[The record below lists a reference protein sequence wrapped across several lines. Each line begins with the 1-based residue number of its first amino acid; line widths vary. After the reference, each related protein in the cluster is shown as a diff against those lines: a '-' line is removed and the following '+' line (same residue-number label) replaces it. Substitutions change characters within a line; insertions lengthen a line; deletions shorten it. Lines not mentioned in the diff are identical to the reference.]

1 MLPCEIYFKIL
12 NHLSYETLYG
22 SIRFVNH
29 ELSHIASKI
38 LEKNE
43 RAWIVF
49 SIDYK
54 DGKHV
59 GQWSSKHG
67 GCLCSAT
74 NRFLPECDPPSFIRI
89 KRLIISGRITKEL
102 VLFLNRIKKAII
114 CCRIEFDKV
123 DDFLLELKSLN
134 ISLDDFFNAFPEKCL
149 KLTLDKI
156 NSSNS
161 DFLFSKYVLNC
172 GRLSIQKFKDS
183 DYKPLINWLF
193 GEPKIVKSINLLGW
207 SNVCNFLDNIKKRA
221 IEDSN
226 FDANFKIYLSS
237 YGKTSLNLN
246 EFPVENKLKIHHL
259 NKDNFDYFVFYTDDG
274 KGKKEVPQTRNG
286 FYDYSDIFRE
296 ATVIYIKIV

>member
-1 MLPCEIYFKIL
+1 MFPYGVYCNILKHLPYEI
-12 NHLSYETLYG
+12 LYG

-29 ELSHIASKI
+29 EFSLIASKV
-38 LEKNE
+38 LEQNE

-54 DGKHV
+54 DGKHI

-67 GCLCSAT
+67 GCLCQAT

-102 VLFLNRIKKAII
+102 VLFLNKIKKAII
-114 CCRIEFDKV
+114 CCRIEFGKL
-123 DDFLLELKSLN
+123 DDFMLELKSLN
-134 ISLDDFFNAFPEKCL
+134 ISLDDFFNALPEKCF
-149 KLTLDKI
+149 KFTLDKI

-172 GRLSIQKFKDS
+172 GRLYIQNFKDS
-183 DYKPLINWLF
+183 NYKPLINWLF

-221 IEDSN
+221 IE
-226 FDANFKIYLSS
+226 
-237 YGKTSLNLN
+237 TSLNLN
-246 EFPVENKLKIHHL
+246 EFSVENKLKIHQF
-259 NKDNFDYFVFYTDDG
+259 NEDNFDYCVCYTDNSDIG